1 MPLFMVLMRKETG
14 SIRTHIHFVKRTIPY
29 KFDKKNGIS
38 QKAII

>member
-1 MPLFMVLMRKETG
+1 MPLFMILMRKAAG
-14 SIRTHIHFVKRTIPY
+14 SIRTYIHFVKKTIPY